1 MSSVFT
7 LLALLGIAASPPVLS
22 QSVTVWVTNPASNQL
37 GMPRGGALASIY
49 LSRLN
54 GKPGLYTAPPAGP
67 LPFRLAD
74 VQVIVNGA
82 LAPILAVYIPA
93 PGETSRA
100 QVNIQVPMERNATLN
115 TDGSEDFLTPTVL
128 QSGVA
133 IVAMAFYDPTSLTAR
148 VGGFFQDEKGYV
160 IAEHASDHSRVTV
173 ENPAQAG
180 ETITAYGN
188 DLFSVWPPPPIGIE
202 VPAEPRFEFSD
213 ELTASLSGLN
223 KRYLYLQE
231 YPLTSPF
238 LALAPAL
245 KVLFQGLALGRIG
258 VQRVDFVVPS
268 DQAPG
273 DWPLFYNVG
282 SCPNGQAEGCATGQ
296 VRSSAYALLPV
307 R

>member
-1 MSSVFT
+1 MARIMSFGI
-7 LLALLGIAASPPVLS
+7 LLAAALQPVLC
-22 QSVTVWVTNPASNQL
+22 QSVTVWVTNPASNRL

-100 QVNIQVPMERNATLN
+100 QVNIQVPMERNSTLGLN
-115 TDGSEDFLTPTVL
+115 GSMDFILPVVL
-128 QSGVA
+128 QPGITPEESDIPGNPIGVT
-133 IVAMAFYDPTSLTAR
+133 Y
-148 VGGFFQDEKGYV
+148 GGFFQDEKGFV
-160 IAEHASDHSRVTV
+160 IAEHVSDHRRVTV
-173 ENPAQAG
+173 ENPARAG

-188 DLFSVWPPPPIGIE
+188 DLFSVWPPPPIGIA
-202 VPAEPRFEFSD
+202 VPPDPRFEYSD
-213 ELTASLSGLN
+213 ELTASLSGVN
-223 KRYLYLQE
+223 SGYLYLQPYSLGSE
-231 YPLTSPF
+231 THT
-238 LALAPAL
+238 PAL
-245 KVLFQGLALGRIG
+245 KVLFHGLAAGQIG
-258 VQRVDFVVPS
+258 VQRVDFVVPT

-282 SCPNGQAEGCATGQ
+282 SCPNGDGEGCATGP
-296 VRSSAYALLPV
+296 VLSSGYALLPV